1 MDFFKTEAG
10 VHRQNIKNEIKEIDQ
25 AVCEIARK
33 KRRILDLYAS
43 EQFPRAEYIKK
54 SLAYDEE
61 TNKLKMRKAE
71 LLDRVPL
78 LNETAVID
86 QSIREY
92 CEGARSR
99 YEKCVDFDT
108 TRQFLLDYVEKIVFL
123 NDAVALYGSVPVR
136 VRAGDGATRVNWLR
150 FCIDRNINRKET
162 LTKLRLNR
170 GNAEVKAPSAGG
182 DYPAFLASQ
191 YILSPEN

>member
-61 TNKLKMRKAE
+61 TI
-71 LLDRVPL
+71 PL

-150 FCIDRNINRKET
+150 FCIVR
-162 LTKLRLNR
+162 
-170 GNAEVKAPSAGG
+170 
-182 DYPAFLASQ
+182 
-191 YILSPEN
+191 